1 MCHQRLGG
9 TGGRHPGRTSLI
21 QWVRRPVLAASPVAL
36 VLVMLACASG
46 QSVAPAPSTETAPAP
61 STLVG
66 PTSTAT
72 STATSAVPSTTS
84 TTVPRPAPPAPLVD
98 VQNVEPSIVVALNK
112 LTADNVTGA
121 PLPGYEVNRAFLEPA
136 GAEALARVQ
145 RRLAGRGLGLKVF
158 DAYRPV
164 RATLALVAW
173 ARAQGRGDLVG
184 PYIAS
189 VSYHNSGQA
198 VDLTLVDRATN
209 RELDMGTGYETFTPA
224 AHTANAAGAAAENRA
239 VLVEAMH
246 AEGFE
251 TYVGEWWHFS
261 YSVTGATLIDEPIR

>member
-1 MCHQRLGG
+1 MRNAVTATAL
-9 TGGRHPGRTSLI
+9 
-21 QWVRRPVLAASPVAL
+21 VVAVLAP
-36 VLVMLACASG
+36 ACSSG
-46 QSVAPAPSTETAPAP
+46 DSATPPPPSATVPATETTPA
-61 STLVG
+61 
-66 PTSTAT
+66 PTST
-72 STATSAVPSTTS
+72 STTS
-84 TTVPRPAPPAPLVD
+84 STTTTTIAAAPRPRPPAPLVD
-98 VQNVEPSIVVALNK
+98 VQELEPAIVVALNK
-112 LTADNVTGA
+112 LTVDNVTGA
-121 PLPGYEVNRAFLEPA
+121 PLPGYEANRAFLQPA

-145 RRLAGRGLGLKVF
+145 RRLAGRNLGIKVF

-164 RATLALVAW
+164 RATQALVAW

-209 RELDMGTGYETFTPA
+209 RELDMGTAYETFTTA
-224 AHTANAAGAAAENRA
+224 AHTANATGVAAENRA

-251 TYVGEWWHFS
+251 NYVGEWWHF
-261 YSVTGATLIDEPIR
+261 YYYVTGATLIDEPIR

>member
-1 MCHQRLGG
+1 V
-9 TGGRHPGRTSLI
+9 S
-21 QWVRRPVLAASPVAL
+21 RRAFVLAAALLAGACSPEESSAPVPPAD
-36 VLVMLACASG
+36 S
-46 QSVAPAPSTETAPAP
+46 APATTQTTHAPTTTTTA
-61 STLVG
+61 
-66 PTSTAT
+66 AT
-72 STATSAVPSTTS
+72 TTTS
-84 TTVPRPAPPAPLVD
+84 TTLPRPAPPAPLVD
-98 VQNVEPSIVVALNK
+98 VQDLEPSIVVALPK

-121 PLPGYEVNRAFLEPA
+121 PLPGYEANRAFLQPA

-164 RATLALVAW
+164 RATQAMVAW
-173 ARAQGRGDLVG
+173 ARSQGRGDLVG

-198 VDLTLVDRATN
+198 IDLTLVDRATG

-224 AHTANAAGAAAENRA
+224 AHTANATGVAAENRA
-239 VLVEAMH
+239 TLVDAMH

-251 TYVGEWWHFS
+251 NYAGEWWHF
-261 YSVTGATLIDEPIR
+261 YYYVTGAALLDEPIR

>member
-1 MCHQRLGG
+1 M
-9 TGGRHPGRTSLI
+9 
-21 QWVRRPVLAASPVAL
+21 
-36 VLVMLACASG
+36 
-46 QSVAPAPSTETAPAP
+46 
-61 STLVG
+61 
-66 PTSTAT
+66 
-72 STATSAVPSTTS
+72 
-84 TTVPRPAPPAPLVD
+84 D
-98 VQNVEPSIVVALNK
+98 VQELEPSIVVALNK
-112 LTADNVTGA
+112 LTADTVTGA
-121 PLPGYEVNRAFLEPA
+121 PLPGYEVNRAFLQPA

-164 RATLALVAW
+164 RATQALVAW

-189 VSYHNSGQA
+189 VSYHNSGEA

-239 VLVEAMH
+239 VLVDAMH

-251 TYVGEWWHFS
+251 NYAGEWWHF
-261 YSVTGATLIDEPIR
+261 YYYVTGATLIDEPIR

>member
-1 MCHQRLGG
+1 M
-9 TGGRHPGRTSLI
+9 I
-21 QWVRRPVLAASPVAL
+21 NPVTAVAL
-36 VLVMLACASG
+36 AVALLVSACSSEDSA
-46 QSVAPAPSTETAPAP
+46 APAPPSVTGPASSAPMPTSTSTTTSSTTTTTAPAP
-61 STLVG
+61 RT
-66 PTSTAT
+66 
-72 STATSAVPSTTS
+72 
-84 TTVPRPAPPAPLVD
+84 RPPAPLVD
-98 VQNVEPSIVVALNK
+98 VQELEPSIGVALNK

-121 PLPGYEVNRAFLEPA
+121 PLPGYEANRAFLQPA

-145 RRLAGRGLGLKVF
+145 RRLAGRNLGVKVF

-164 RATLALVAW
+164 RATQALVAW

-224 AHTANAAGAAAENRA
+224 AHTANAAGVAAENRA

-251 TYVGEWWHFS
+251 NYVGEWWHF
-261 YSVTGATLIDEPIR
+261 YYYVTGAALIDEPIR